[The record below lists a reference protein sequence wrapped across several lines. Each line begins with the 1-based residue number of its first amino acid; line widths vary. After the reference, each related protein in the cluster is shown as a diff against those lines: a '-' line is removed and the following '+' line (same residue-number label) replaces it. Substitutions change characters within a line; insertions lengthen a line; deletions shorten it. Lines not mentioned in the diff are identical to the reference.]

1 MNILSFGKK
10 KMDCK
15 RNHHSLMNK
24 SNSLCHDEA
33 KNCSAAGHKLKL
45 VRSILQETIL
55 TSGQNTKLEE
65 FQVDQ

>member
-1 MNILSFGKK
+1 
-10 KMDCK
+10 
-15 RNHHSLMNK
+15 MNK